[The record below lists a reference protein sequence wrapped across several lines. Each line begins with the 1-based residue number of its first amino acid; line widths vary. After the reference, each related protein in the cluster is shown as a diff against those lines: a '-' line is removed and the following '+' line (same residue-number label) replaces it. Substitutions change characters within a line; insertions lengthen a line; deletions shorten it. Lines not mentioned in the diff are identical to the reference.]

1 MTRLGF
7 NKLATIIALTV
18 VAGSGIAVPAITA
31 DDVQAAPVPAAP
43 APASRPAAETGYW
56 QFSLDG
62 GVFSFGDATFYGSM
76 GGSKLN
82 APVVGLA
89 PTPTGKGYWLV
100 ALDGGVFAFG
110 DARYH
115 GSTGGLT
122 LNAPVVGIVPTITG
136 KGYWMVATDGGVF
149 SFGDATFVGS
159 LGSTP
164 PTAPIVGF
172 APVPAG
178 GGYWMLGS
186 DGEVYPFG
194 TAQDLGDAKDR
205 TAAPVVSFAPTASG
219 KGYWIAATDGLIAAF
234 GDAPVLSA
242 TRATGGD
249 GQHPVV
255 GLVRTRTGGGYWVAR
270 SDGSVTPHGDAP
282 FLGDLLGKGLNGA
295 VLGLA
300 TPSAAS
306 TGGAAL
312 SLLYGN
318 AFPGFESSP
327 VTMVARVK
335 ASATPV
341 FNASTGTVSA
351 ASVVSSPNPAQQTV
365 HLRVVRIVGSRA
377 EVMLAQ
383 RPNGNTAWMDLRDI
397 DLVKDPFRV
406 VVDRRAHTVK
416 VYDAGVEVFSTT
428 AAVGTAATPTPA
440 GRFFVSE
447 TWKLANPGGAYG
459 PYALGLSAFSEVL
472 LQFGGGPGQVAIH
485 GTNSP
490 GALGTD
496 ASHGCIRISNA
507 AVTRL
512 IEMDLPLGTP
522 VDIV

>member
-1 MTRLGF
+1 MRFTRARRFTAILG
-7 NKLATIIALTV
+7 LAVASVAAL
-18 VAGSGIAVPAITA
+18 AIPTLGA
-31 DDVQAAPVPAAP
+31 DRAQAAPTPQGP
-43 APASRPAAETGYW
+43 ETGYW

-89 PTPTGKGYWLV
+89 PTPSGKGYWLV
-100 ALDGGVFAFG
+100 GLDGGVFSFG
-110 DARYH
+110 DAKYH
-115 GSTGGLT
+115 GSTGGLK
-122 LNAPVVGIVPTITG
+122 LNAPVVGIIPTPTG
-136 KGYWMVATDGGVF
+136 RGYWMVATDGGVF

-164 PTAPIVGF
+164 PAAPIVGF

-194 TAQDLGDAKDR
+194 AAQDFGDAR
-205 TAAPVVSFAPTASG
+205 GATAAPVVSFAPTATG
-219 KGYWIAATDGLIAAF
+219 KGYWIAATDGLIANF
-234 GDAPVLSA
+234 GDAKTLAP
-242 TRATGGD
+242 TRAPSGAGL
-249 GQHPVV
+249 HPVV
-255 GLVRTRTGGGYWVAR
+255 GLVRSRTGGGFWITR
-270 SDGSVTPHGDAP
+270 SDGSVTPYGDAP
-282 FLGDLLGKGLNGA
+282 FLGDLVGRGLNGA

-300 TPSAAS
+300 TSSAAS

-335 ASATPV
+335 APATPV

-351 ASVVSSPNPAQQTV
+351 AAVVSSPNPAQQTV
-365 HLRVVRIVGSRA
+365 HLRVVRIVGARA

-383 RPNGNTAWMDLRDI
+383 RPNGVTAWMDLRDV
-397 DLVKDPFRV
+397 DLVRDPFRI

-428 AAVGTAATPTPA
+428 AGVGKADTPTPV

-485 GTNSP
+485 GTNAP
-490 GALGTD
+490 GVLGTD
-496 ASHGCIRISNA
+496 VSHGCIRISNA